1 MYDLNGN
8 GFIDRSEMSTIFDA
22 FLRLVGPLQSLS
34 GKKSDSA
41 QQLTSEFFDTM
52 DTNADGKISLDE
64 YKEGAL
70 KNPDIIQGLKLF
82 NK

>member
-8 GFIDRSEMSTIFDA
+8 GFIDRSEMLKIFDA
-22 FLRLVGPLQSLS
+22 FLRLIGPLQSLS

-41 QQLTSEFFDTM
+41 QQLTNEFFDTM